1 MEGGLGLAKLIIP
14 QIPSLTNTA
23 VWHALGMTQGASKW
37 DLRTELT
44 ISVLRYMMGGAGRRK
59 PPPISK
65 VQGVTLKDPG
75 IKGKMWIAKATF
87 KAPAPDEE
95 SLREA
100 VCKAVDEMSD
110 GDVQYTKPGLV
121 DMEVEWT
128 GFRPSARKEDPLPE
142 IGESEKYQR
151 LLAEPTRT
159 SDTVILYFHGGAY
172 YLCDPIT
179 HRAVTSRLAKESHGR
194 VCSVR
199 YRLAPQAAFPSQ
211 LLDAFMVYLSLLYPS
226 EASMHDAIPAKHIV
240 LGGDSA
246 GGNLVFALVQFILQL
261 HRTSSGTP
269 KVLFNGKDVEVPL
282 PAGASANSGWFDI
295 CRSMPSITANVKYD
309 YLPPPNHDDA
319 VSRFPKEKIW
329 PADPPRGDLFCDLS
343 LLDHPLASPLAAESW
358 RGSPPL
364 FFITGEEMLA
374 DEDKVVASRAA
385 TQGVTVQ
392 YEEYEGMPHCFAMLL
407 PFLSTSDRCFRSWG
421 DFCRSC
427 VEEPDGLK
435 TIGTLIHAK
444 TGKDE
449 VLSLG
454 NLTELTSEKVKEY
467 MQDAKQRRIKGFEK
481 EGEMMAKPTL

>member
-1 MEGGLGLAKLIIP
+1 MEGVFGLAKLMIP

-23 VWHALGMTQGASKW
+23 VWHTLGMTQAAAKW

-44 ISVLRYMMGGAGRRK
+44 IQVLRHMMGGGGRSK
-59 PPPISK
+59 PSPISK

-75 IKGKMWIAKATF
+75 IKGKMWVAKTTIN
-87 KAPAPDEE
+87 APAPDEE

-100 VCKAVDEMSD
+100 VFKAVDEMSD
-110 GDVQYTKPGLV
+110 GNVQYTKPNLV
-121 DMEVEWT
+121 DVEVEWT
-128 GFRPSARKEDPLPE
+128 GFRPSARKKDPLPE
-142 IGESEKYQR
+142 ISEKEKYQR

-211 LLDAFMVYLSLLYPS
+211 LLDAFMVYLSLLYPPN
-226 EASMHDAIPAKHIV
+226 ESMHDAIPANQIV
-240 LGGDSA
+240 FGGDSA
-246 GGNLVFALVQFILQL
+246 GGNLVFALVQLILQL
-261 HRTSSGTP
+261 HRTSSGAP
-269 KVLFNGKDVEVPL
+269 KVFFNGREVEVPL
-282 PAGASANSGWFDI
+282 PAGATANSGWFDI
-295 CRSMPSITANVKYD
+295 CRSMPSISTNFKYD
-309 YLPPPNHDDA
+309 YLPLPNHDDA

-329 PADPPRGDLFCDLS
+329 PTNPPRGDLFCDLS
-343 LLDHPLASPLAAESW
+343 LLDHPLASPLSAESW

-364 FFITGEEMLA
+364 FLITGEEMLA

-385 TQGVTVQ
+385 AQGVIVQ

-407 PFLSTSDRCFRSWG
+407 PYLSTSDRCFRSWG
-421 DFCRSC
+421 DFCRRC

-435 TIGTLIHAK
+435 TNGTFIHAK
-444 TGKDE
+444 TGKE
-449 VLSLG
+449 ETLQFS
-454 NLTELTSEKVKEY
+454 NLTELNLEKVKKF
-467 MQDAKQRRIKGFEK
+467 MQEAKRRRIEGFEK
-481 EGEMMAKPTL
+481 EGKTMAKAAL